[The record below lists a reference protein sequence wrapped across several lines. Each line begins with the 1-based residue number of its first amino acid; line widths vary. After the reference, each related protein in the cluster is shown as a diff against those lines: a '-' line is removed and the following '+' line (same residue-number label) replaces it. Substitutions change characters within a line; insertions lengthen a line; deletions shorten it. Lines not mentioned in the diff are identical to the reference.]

1 MEVPANRP
9 GFGFIAMMARG
20 LKYSHAYP
28 LALRPLPLL
37 AAVAAV
43 RHDFP
48 QKRLRLLRIDS
59 GDDSFM
65 RTKIKTPTLAQTAR
79 IRTSTPGTSTPKLQ
93 YPKPQHPNF
102 NSQNLD
108 TQISKPGIHNHK
120 EVCF

>member
-1 MEVPANRP
+1 MAERCSTDRLPMEVPANRP

-28 LALRPLPLL
+28 FALRPLPLL

-43 RHDFP
+43 RHDSP

-59 GDDSFM
+59 GDDSFT

-79 IRTSTPGTSTPKLQ
+79 MG
-93 YPKPQHPNF
+93 HPNF
-102 NSQNLD
+102 NTRNLN
-108 TQISKPGIHNHK
+108 TRTSKPGIQNHT
-120 EVCF
+120 EGCVELLD